1 MLPRLL
7 ALFIVIPWISLSAA
21 QLDVAVLQFTELKS
35 ADEINSALAGV
46 SLSELTNGDRTNTKI
61 SALKGGQVLFA
72 QSLSH
77 TPKLSSYCRL
87 SNNKVELDG
96 GYNGGVLSLKIT
108 LSEELNIG
116 LRRVSSRVYEG
127 SAPLP
132 LGSARV
138 IAIRNIE
145 AKSRS
150 YTRGIAEVKNE
161 FTCNVIVAQIK

>member
-1 MLPRLL
+1 MIPRFL
-7 ALFIVIPWISLSAA
+7 ALFVVIPWISVSAA
-21 QLDVAVLQFTELKS
+21 QLDIAILQFTELKS
-35 ADEINSALAGV
+35 TDEINSALVGV
-46 SLSELTNGDRTNTKI
+46 SLAELTNGDRTNTKI

-72 QSLSH
+72 QSL
-77 TPKLSSYCRL
+77 TPTPNLRSYCRL

-116 LRRVSSRVYEG
+116 LRRLSSRVFEG

-145 AKSRS
+145 SKSRS
-150 YTRGIAEVKNE
+150 YTRGIVEIKNE
-161 FTCNVIVAQIK
+161 FTCNLIVSQIK